1 MSIKKLIEQT
11 RNELMTESEKIKKLN
26 EFFENSEADKLLQEL
41 KKLDLLNKA
50 YTDIIDTGWNLYRV
64 TIYRNLSITVDKHD
78 KIYCPWHTQMT
89 TTFDGDVSKVTIV
102 EPNASV
108 KDILHVLK
116 IAFFSE
122 D

>member
-11 RNELMTESEKIKKLN
+11 RNERMTESEKIKKLN

-64 TIYRNLSITVDKHD
+64 TIYRNLSITVDKLNMHPT
-78 KIYCPWHTQMT
+78 KCQK
-89 TTFDGDVSKVTIV
+89 SKQLTKQLPPLEMVR
-102 EPNASV
+102 PNT
-108 KDILHVLK
+108 
-116 IAFFSE
+116 
-122 D
+122 

>member
-11 RNELMTESEKIKKLN
+11 RNERMTEPDKIKELN
-26 EFFENSEADKLLQEL
+26 KFFENSEANTLLQEL
-41 KKLDLLNKA
+41 KNLDLLNKT

-64 TIYRNLSITVDKHD
+64 TIYPNLSITVDKYD
-78 KIYCPWHTQMT
+78 KIYCPWHTQMA
-89 TTFDGDVSKVTIV
+89 TTFDGDISKVTIV
-102 EPNASV
+102 KPNASV

>member
-11 RNELMTESEKIKKLN
+11 RNEHMTEPDKIK
-26 EFFENSEADKLLQEL
+26 EL

-50 YTDIIDTGWNLYRV
+50 YTDIINTGWNLYRV

-89 TTFDGDVSKVTIV
+89 TTFDGDVSKITIV